1 MEPATEIALLLCF
14 GAEPELLNPDMPWWL
29 NVATYRFQVEGF
41 AVSFTVEPGYF
52 RVHLDVRRD
61 GLRLF
66 GFDAEWIAELRI
78 IDEADVDA
86 IVVVMDVNS
95 WLRLQLRPTFEVIHG
110 FKPASS
116 YGRSPDDDFRL

>member
-1 MEPATEIALLLCF
+1 MDHATEIALLLCF
-14 GAEPELLNPDMPWWL
+14 GAEPELLDADVLWCY
-29 NVATYRFQVEGF
+29 NVATYRFEVEGF
-41 AVSFTVEPGYF
+41 AVSFTVEPGYC

-66 GFDAEWIAELRI
+66 GFAAEWIAELRV
-78 IDEADVDA
+78 IDEPDVDA
-86 IVVVMDVNS
+86 ILVVMDVNS
-95 WLRLQLRPTFEVIHG
+95 WLRLQLRPTFEVTHG